1 MLYDIGAAVV
11 NHIKGDHQEAIAN
24 LVNLGLDAGAMLI
37 PYVPAG
43 TSKVIKTGATG
54 ARALDKAT
62 DARKAAIRTVD
73 VAKTIDKETQSI
85 KNAGKCSNIPD
96 PRNAGVGKATTK
108 NQRAKILEQNRNVN
122 GGILRSDEDGRVLS
136 EPQKSVK
143 GQKAN
148 MNKAEVDHMTPKSKG
163 GTNNN
168 SNLQVLSKEENLKK
182 GNNVGL

>member
-24 LVNLGLDAGAMLI
+24 WVNLGLDAGAMLI